1 MPVIHVELWE
11 GRPQSVRDALAEE
24 LTAVV
29 LKHLPIPPEAVTLI
43 FTEVPKADWYV
54 AGKPS

>member
-11 GRPQSVRDALAEE
+11 GRPKEVRDALAADI
-24 LTAVV
+24 TAVT
-29 LKHLPIPPEAVTLI
+29 LKHLAVPPEALTLI
-43 FTEVPKADWYV
+43 VTEVPKADWYV

>member
-1 MPVIHVELWE
+1 M
-11 GRPQSVRDALAEE
+11 RDALAEE